1 MLGRWQTG
9 TWKFGFIKQVDK
21 DRMTAV
27 RDLEG
32 LPFERYTLRQRE
44 AGKFYGF
51 LVQTSLF
58 RRGRLKPINLY
69 KHGYA

>member
-1 MLGRWQTG
+1 MLGRWESEN
-9 TWKFGFIKQVDK
+9 WKFGFIKQVDK

-27 RDLEG
+27 TDLEG

-69 KHGYA
+69 KHGYG